1 MNNLFF
7 RTTLAP
13 YRIDFYNALNA
24 NLNME
29 FFFYRR
35 KSLAQNFNMDMLEEQ
50 CNFTPYYLDGY
61 ELGKSSRKICKGI
74 YGILKSNKPAIVI
87 VPEFQILTI
96 QILFYRFFLKKK
108 FKIVSMCDDSYDMIV
123 NNNNFSIIHKYAR
136 KIITP
141 LLDDL
146 IVVEPKVKDW
156 YQQNY
161 KKGIWFP
168 IIRDENIEITNYKLV
183 IPLSNELNEK
193 YNLKNKKVILFV
205 GRLVALKNLSRFL
218 SAVENL
224 KEDCVVVIVG
234 SGEEEISLKQQAE
247 KINKNIIFTGRLE
260 GDTLRAWYN
269 VSDIFVLLSV
279 LEAFGAVINE
289 ALLAGNYVVV
299 SEKAG
304 SNCLVEE
311 NVNGYVVDPY
321 NIDQISTTI
330 DKLLSKIEYKNEII
344 SLKNNLMN
352 VSFNEKFSNLME
364 NLIT

>member
-13 YRIDFYNALNA
+13 YRIDFYNALSA
-24 NLNME
+24 SLNME

-35 KSLAQNFNMDMLEEQ
+35 KSLAQNFNMDILEEQ

-96 QILFYRFFLKKK
+96 QILFYRFFFKKK

-141 LLDDL
+141 FLDNL

-156 YQQNY
+156 YQQHY

-168 IIRDENIEITNYKLV
+168 IIRDENVEITNYKLV

-193 YNLKNKKVILFV
+193 YSLKNKKVILFV

-279 LEAFGAVINE
+279 LEAFGAVTNE

-330 DKLLSKIEYKNEII
+330 DKLLSKIECKNEII

>member
-24 NLNME
+24 NLNVE

-50 CNFTPYYLDGY
+50 CNFNPYYLDGY

-96 QILFYRFFLKKK
+96 QILFYRFFFKKK

-141 LLDDL
+141 FLDNL

-156 YQQNY
+156 YQQHY

-193 YNLKNKKVILFV
+193 YSLKNKKVILFV

-279 LEAFGAVINE
+279 LEAFGAVTNE